1 MGFQDR
7 PANSRGK
14 LLFLVAGLAVASVV
28 ASMWR
33 NDDRSPLSAGPG
45 ASASASGSS
54 APEPS
59 GPPARCE
66 ALGKEAAFVL
76 GDPPPPRP
84 DAGVEEQQFAPFAAV
99 LGRGAVSRDGFLLG
113 ALRDAEGGTIANLVR
128 LGAKG
133 QSPTEVRLARSRG
146 DMEAPVVAAHEDAAL
161 VAMLEPDAG
170 GRTLRLG
177 RVVGDK
183 VTWGAEIPQGMDES
197 MAVDLAVSGDRAMLA
212 WDDFDKD
219 GDASRVVI
227 APFDARDV
235 GGNIEPRPVTRPD
248 ADAETPRLFSR
259 PGGYWLLY
267 VVRGRLSSV
276 GAVPAE
282 ARDEPSD
289 KDEVD
294 EQRGGERM
302 RYAWIEA
309 LPLTEKGEAAG
320 EPRRVTPA
328 DGHAIAFDALAD
340 EEGAIQ
346 LAWRDERSPLGGSGG
361 TVLAVRIDLGGVTEP
376 VVVLDE
382 DVGDGVP
389 SLLPG
394 WIAIMPLSGPML
406 LGRLTKQGDVEG
418 AISPEPLIGR
428 AQPIAA
434 KGELILLGRPMGK
447 AVELEVVSCP

>member
-1 MGFQDR
+1 
-7 PANSRGK
+7 
-14 LLFLVAGLAVASVV
+14 
-28 ASMWR
+28 
-33 NDDRSPLSAGPG
+33 
-45 ASASASGSS
+45 
-54 APEPS
+54 
-59 GPPARCE
+59 
-66 ALGKEAAFVL
+66 VL
-76 GDPPPPRP
+76 GEAPPPNP
-84 DAGVEEQQFAPFAAV
+84 DAGAEEQDRFAPFAAV
-99 LGRGAVSRDGFLLG
+99 LGRGAVGQDGFLLG
-113 ALRDAEGGTIANLVR
+113 ALRDAEGGTVASLVR
-128 LGAKG
+128 LGPKG
-133 QSPTEVRLARSRG
+133 GSPTVVRLARSRG

-161 VAMLEPDAG
+161 VALLEPDAG

-219 GDASRVVI
+219 RDASRVVI
-227 APFDARDV
+227 APFDARNVD
-235 GGNIEPRPVTRPD
+235 GDIEPRPVTRPD

-267 VVRGRLSSV
+267 VVRGKLSSV
-276 GAVPAE
+276 GAVPEGAG
-282 ARDEPSD
+282 DEPSD
-289 KDEVD
+289 EDEVD

-302 RYAWIEA
+302 HYAWVEA
-309 LPLTEKGEAAG
+309 FPLTEKGEPAG

-328 DGHAIAFDALAD
+328 DGHAISFDALAD

-361 TVLAVRIDLGGVTEP
+361 TVLTVRVDLGGVTEP
-376 VVVLDE
+376 VVVVDE
-382 DVGDGVP
+382 DVGGGVP

-394 WIAIMPLSGPML
+394 WIVITPLSGPML

-418 AISPEPLIGR
+418 AITPEPLFGR

-434 KGELILLGRPMGK
+434 KGELVLLGHPMGK
-447 AVELEVVSCP
+447 AVRLEVVSCP